1 MEKQFTYS
9 IITLSDKG
17 AKGLREDKNKSIIK
31 NIMSKNGY
39 VLEKY
44 ILILD
49 DKDIL
54 KKSILSLYKHSDIIL
69 TNGGTGVSPRDITP
83 DVTVELIDRRLYGFE
98 TLIMLESLKITRY
111 AAISRAICGIKGNTI
126 IVNLPG
132 SPKAVSE
139 QLGIIVPILQHTL
152 DKINGDET
160 DCANIEKMD

>member
-9 IITLSDKG
+9 IITLSDK
-17 AKGLREDKNKSIIK
+17 ASKGLREDKNKSIIK
-31 NIMSKNGY
+31 NIMSRNGY
-39 VLEKY
+39 MLEKY
-44 ILILD
+44 ILIPD

-83 DVTVELIDRRLYGFE
+83 DVSVELIDRRLYGFE

-126 IVNLPG
+126 IINLPG

-139 QLGIIVPILQHTL
+139 QLGIIVSILKHTL
-152 DKINGDET
+152 EKINGDEK
-160 DCANIEKMD
+160 DCADIKNKD

>member
-17 AKGLREDKNKSIIK
+17 SKGLREDKNKSIIE
-31 NIMSKNGY
+31 NIMSKHGY
-39 VLEKY
+39 ILEKY
-44 ILILD
+44 ILIPD

-83 DVTVELIDRRLYGFE
+83 DVTVELIDKRLYGFE
-98 TLIMLESLKITRY
+98 TLMMIESLKITRY

-126 IVNLPG
+126 IINLPG
-132 SPKAVSE
+132 SPEAVSE
-139 QLGIIVPILQHTL
+139 QLRIIVPIMKHTL
-152 DKINGDET
+152 DKINGDEK
-160 DCANIEKMD
+160 DCANIKNKD